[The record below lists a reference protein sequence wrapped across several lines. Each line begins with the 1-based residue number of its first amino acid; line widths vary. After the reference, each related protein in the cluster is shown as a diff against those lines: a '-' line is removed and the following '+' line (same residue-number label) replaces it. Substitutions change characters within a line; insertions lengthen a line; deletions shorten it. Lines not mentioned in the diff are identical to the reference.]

1 MPDTAIVDTLRI
13 KRDELEALIA
23 ARENE
28 IEAIR
33 SDLIHVNATLRLFEL
48 NGAAASAPLHAP
60 QLMRVKRGEIGK
72 ICMAA
77 LANAQ
82 EGLDTRELAKKV
94 IQAKGLDDRDPVL
107 RKTVALKVISTLA
120 GRLRSGEI
128 RDGGR
133 RKGVRI
139 WIGSQRPTATWD
151 DPLSARAVSLPSGS
165 KTCDLYDTPGPSSAR
180 KA

>member
-1 MPDTAIVDTLRI
+1 MPNSAIVDTLCI

-28 IEAIR
+28 IEAMR
-33 SDLIHVNATLRLFEL
+33 SDLMHINATLRLFEL
-48 NGAAASAPLHAP
+48 NGAVENVPLQTP
-60 QLMRVKRGEIGK
+60 LLMRMKRGEVAK

-77 LANAQ
+77 LASAP

-94 IQAKGLDDRDPVL
+94 IQAKGLDDRDPAL

-120 GRLRSGEI
+120 GRLRSGQI
-128 RDGGR
+128 KDGGR

-139 WIGSQRPTATWD
+139 WVASQRPTTMWD
-151 DPLSARAVSLPSGS
+151 DRLEPSRGTLTERGKSL
-165 KTCDLYDTPGPSSAR
+165 
-180 KA
+180 